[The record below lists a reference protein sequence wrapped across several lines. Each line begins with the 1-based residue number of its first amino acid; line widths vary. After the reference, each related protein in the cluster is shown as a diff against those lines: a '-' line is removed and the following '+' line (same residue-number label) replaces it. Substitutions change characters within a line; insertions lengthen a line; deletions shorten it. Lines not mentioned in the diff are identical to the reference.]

1 MLQSKPHLTPSP
13 TPWGSPSAYAAAA
26 PTPSIYVSNPDFGT
40 VSKIDAGGSV
50 STFSAGLDT
59 PTGLA
64 FDPSGTLYGLQ
75 WGFQQGAGSLG
86 TFNGGG
92 AFSTLASGL
101 DHSFGM
107 AINSSGEIFFGVGNN
122 LVKYSSAGTLLASYN
137 MGGGTTAV
145 ALDAAGNVFASSLG
159 TVYQLPTDLSSA
171 SVFATGGSLSSSV
184 TGLAFDSMGN
194 LYVDDYIA
202 GKVERFTPGGSDL
215 GVYISG
221 LNTPWG
227 LAFDSSDTLYVANYG
242 AGQVLKAAPGG
253 GEFTVFASGL
263 SGPVFLAV
271 EPVPE
276 ASTWAAAG
284 FVTAIGGLTAWRR
297 MKRPNAA

>member
-1 MLQSKPHLTPSP
+1 MLRTEIRLGTNPISPMSTPLNFGRRTATALFVILASN
-13 TPWGSPSAYAAAA
+13 AAAA

-50 STFSAGLDT
+50 STFSTGLDT

-75 WGFQQGAGSLG
+75 WGFQQGAGSFG

-137 MGGGTTAV
+137 MGGGPPRLPWMLQAMFLRA
-145 ALDAAGNVFASSLG
+145 ALEPS
-159 TVYQLPTDLSSA
+159 
-171 SVFATGGSLSSSV
+171 
-184 TGLAFDSMGN
+184 
-194 LYVDDYIA
+194 
-202 GKVERFTPGGSDL
+202 
-215 GVYISG
+215 ISCPR
-221 LNTPWG
+221 T
-227 LAFDSSDTLYVANYG
+227 
-242 AGQVLKAAPGG
+242 
-253 GEFTVFASGL
+253 
-263 SGPVFLAV
+263 
-271 EPVPE
+271 
-276 ASTWAAAG
+276 
-284 FVTAIGGLTAWRR
+284 
-297 MKRPNAA
+297 